1 MQFLSGLRSSSSFGP
16 LSKSIGGLTVKVTQ
30 AALAFVT
37 ILVLTNVFGIEIFGS
52 YAYGVATATLLAVF
66 AQFGFHVYCVY
77 GINRAL
83 DEGRPHDVS
92 TLIVV
97 SLVATA
103 GFSVLAGGGL
113 CLVALALPDWQMSG
127 PLKVAA
133 ALVGPIALVQVLA
146 GTLQAFNRVV
156 LGLSLDAIGRPTL
169 FLGSV
174 LVALALGWHPTDLG
188 FAGLLWLYIG
198 TQIALIVF
206 ALGVIYRL
214 HQKAVGAFRPALA
227 GAFRT
232 HMRASLP
239 FVTADAM
246 IELYMHA
253 GLIAT
258 GIWLTPS
265 DVALFRVVTQIS
277 LLIAFALQALQAALL
292 PPIARASG
300 HPERKAELQGQIT
313 LATRV
318 MLAIQSPLMLT
329 IFLAPGFLLSWF
341 GEEFPAAAT
350 ILVILAAG
358 QTVNLVC
365 GANGAILNM
374 NGFAGVTARWS
385 IVAVAAV
392 WLLIL
397 VLVPNWGLLGAALAV
412 AMSRLLWNA
421 ALVVEAARRT
431 GLHSTAFGRLSWLA
445 KPSG

>member
-1 MQFLSGLRSSSSFGP
+1 MQFLSGIRSSSSFGT
-16 LSKSIGGLTVKVTQ
+16 LSKSLGGLTVKVTQ

-37 ILVLTNVFGIEIFGS
+37 MLVLTNVFGVEIFGS

-66 AQFGFHVYCVY
+66 AQFGFHVYSVY

-83 DEGRPHDVS
+83 EEGRPKDVS

-97 SLVATA
+97 SLVTAA
-103 GFSVLAGGGL
+103 GFSAAAGSGL
-113 CLVALALPDWQMSG
+113 YLVAYALPDWQMSG

-133 ALVGPIALVQVLA
+133 VLIGPVALVQVLA
-146 GTLQAFNRVV
+146 GTLQAFDRVV
-156 LGLSLDAIGRPTL
+156 LGQSLDGIGRPTL
-169 FLGSV
+169 FLVYVFG
-174 LVALALGWHPTDLG
+174 ALALGWEPEQIG

-198 TQIALIVF
+198 AEITLIAF
-206 ALGVIYRL
+206 ALVVILRR
-214 HQKAVGAFRPALA
+214 HREVVGAFRPALP

-232 HMRASLP
+232 HVRASLP
-239 FVTADAM
+239 FVMANAM
-246 IELYMHA
+246 VELYMQA
-253 GLIAT
+253 GLVAT
-258 GIWLTPS
+258 GIWLNPS

-277 LLIAFALQALQAALL
+277 SLIAFALQALQAALL
-292 PPIARASG
+292 PSMARASG
-300 HPERKAELQGQIT
+300 HPERQAELQVQIT

-318 MLAIQSPLMLT
+318 MLAIQSPLILA
-329 IFLAPGFLLSWF
+329 ILLAPGFLLGWF

-350 ILVILAAG
+350 ILVILGAG
-358 QTVNLVC
+358 QTVNLMS

-385 IVAVAAV
+385 TVAVCAV
-392 WLLIL
+392 WLFIL

-421 ALVVEAARRT
+421 VLVVEAARRT
-431 GLHSTAFGRLSWLA
+431 GLHSTAFGALPWLA